1 MRTDYN
7 PFTKDFDEINVDDL
21 EALQTV
27 AEGWYVEY
35 KREVPNA
42 GAVAKSITAF
52 ANTYGGWLFYGID
65 EKSKE
70 EPVAGSYPGIPRD
83 QADGELQKIRQAV
96 ANHAQPS
103 PFFLTK
109 AIFGPSVT
117 LGLAGDRCIIV
128 GYIPWG
134 PDAPYIHKDG
144 RIYRRVGDGSEPK
157 PENDRFI
164 LDQLWQRSSKLLN
177 HYAQWVETEPEN
189 SEGEEN
195 AAYVRI
201 FIIPDFWRDHPH
213 GEFLS
218 LKEIREIVSSN
229 EGIFTVPFN
238 NVYRAGSGFICR
250 QTNNNNPEGLGLTLK
265 IGHDLNS
272 EILVPLAKFNARNLH
287 ELYHWLDG
295 YDGTARFVSL
305 LKKEN
310 YTAPTI
316 IDLNLLTQALLALS
330 LTLTRLLKAYG
341 WNGDLAAKIQ
351 ICGVWRTV
359 PFIDAKYV
367 LDEYEAHGMPLSLN
381 DEHWIH
387 KGKTARSFQRIAD
400 IDYDENGYVAI
411 AMGLFVPIA
420 IALGIPLEADID
432 AGARDDTTSAGEV
445 FIDVGNRAREVQTAR
460 LQRED
465 R

>member
-7 PFTKDFDEINVDDL
+7 PFMKDFDEINVDDL

-109 AIFGPSVT
+109 AIFGPSVA
-117 LGLAGDRCIIV
+117 LGLPEDRCIIM

-134 PDAPYIHKDG
+134 PDTPYIHKDG

-164 LDQLWQRSSKLLN
+164 LDQLWQRSAKLLDQ
-177 HYAQWVETEPEN
+177 YAEWIETEPET
-189 SEGEEN
+189 SKAEEN

-201 FIIPDFWRDHPH
+201 FIIPDFWRDHPP
-213 GEFLS
+213 GNILS
-218 LKEIREIVSSN
+218 LKQIREIVSNN
-229 EGIFTVPFN
+229 EGVYTAPFN
-238 NVYRAGSGFICR
+238 NVYRYGRGFICR
-250 QTNNNNPEGLGLTLK
+250 QTTGNDPDGLNLTWK
-265 IGHDLNS
+265 IGHDLKS
-272 EILVPLAKFNARNLH
+272 EILVPLAKFNARNLQD
-287 ELYHWLDG
+287 LYH
-295 YDGTARFVSL
+295 
-305 LKKEN
+305 
-310 YTAPTI
+310 
-316 IDLNLLTQALLALS
+316 
-330 LTLTRLLKAYG
+330 
-341 WNGDLAAKIQ
+341 
-351 ICGVWRTV
+351 
-359 PFIDAKYV
+359 
-367 LDEYEAHGMPLSLN
+367 
-381 DEHWIH
+381 
-387 KGKTARSFQRIAD
+387 
-400 IDYDENGYVAI
+400 
-411 AMGLFVPIA
+411 
-420 IALGIPLEADID
+420 
-432 AGARDDTTSAGEV
+432 
-445 FIDVGNRAREVQTAR
+445 
-460 LQRED
+460 
-465 R
+465 